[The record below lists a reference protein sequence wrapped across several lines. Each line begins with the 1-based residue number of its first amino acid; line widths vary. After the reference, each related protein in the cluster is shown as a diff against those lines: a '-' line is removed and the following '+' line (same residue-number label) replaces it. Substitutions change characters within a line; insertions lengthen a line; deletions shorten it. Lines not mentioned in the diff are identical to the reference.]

1 VHKAPSYQA
10 RELHRINREP
20 TPKQS
25 PHGIVVRRVTH
36 PFPAAYPSPESL
48 REGIAEAEA
57 ELANPVGMTREMVET
72 LEALRAA
79 LCRLL
84 TRSMN

>member
-1 VHKAPSYQA
+1 
-10 RELHRINREP
+10 
-20 TPKQS
+20 
-25 PHGIVVRRVTH
+25 VTQ
-36 PFPAAYPSPESL
+36 PFPAAYPSSESL
-48 REGIAEAEA
+48 RCLRERLAEAEA